1 MIPIIIRPI
10 NYIEEREN
18 YKDRT
23 STLKIQIIAIIFLQ
37 QLQMKRRKD
46 YKDDI
51 DVSVVAEVRLKR
63 TNDHH

>member
-10 NYIEEREN
+10 TNYIEEREN
-18 YKDRT
+18 YKGRT
-23 STLKIQIIAIIFLQ
+23 STLKIQIAIIFLQ
-37 QLQMKRRKD
+37 RLQMKRRKD

-51 DVSVVAEVRLKR
+51 DVSVVAEVCLKR